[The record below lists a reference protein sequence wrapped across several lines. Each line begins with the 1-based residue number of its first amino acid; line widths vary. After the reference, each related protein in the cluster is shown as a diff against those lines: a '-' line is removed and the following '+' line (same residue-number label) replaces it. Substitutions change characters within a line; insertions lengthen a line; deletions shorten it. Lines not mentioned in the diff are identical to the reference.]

1 MSNSATVRVMSPE
14 EIAARGGGDTP
25 FLRWPERAT
34 LFAEREMRLRQL
46 ANGHSLGDYLRFMAE
61 LVHEQQLALQAM
73 PAMPLPDAAAV
84 DRAARE
90 GLPPLPA
97 ADWPRDPS
105 WRAVVHRMA
114 AALAERAPEAAR
126 PALRELA
133 EADEV
138 FLERQADLLLNGLST
153 GLDLG
158 AAPVVG
164 AALQVYWTHLLL
176 SVQGLH
182 QGQGAPV
189 GRIDDASAC
198 PCCGSRPAASITRT
212 AGESLGQRYLHC
224 SLCNLEWHMVRGKC
238 PHCLGSNGL
247 SYQSLD
253 LADGEGGEGGEASA
267 SRATSA
273 TVQAE
278 TCDDCGHYLKIV
290 HTDRD
295 PFVDPVA
302 DDLASLTLDLLVSDT
317 GKQRHGV
324 NFMLL
329 FGEPEPLLEDGSP
342 PPGSR

>member
-46 ANGHSLGDYLRFMAE
+46 AGGHSLGDYLRFMAE
-61 LVHEQQLALQAM
+61 LTHEQHQALQAM
-73 PAMPLPDAAAV
+73 PAVALPDAAGV
-84 DRAARE
+84 DRAARA

-97 ADWPRDPS
+97 TDWPRDPS
-105 WRAVVHRMA
+105 WRAVAHRLA

-126 PALRELA
+126 SALRELA
-133 EADEV
+133 GADEV
-138 FLERQADLLLNGLST
+138 FLERQADLLLNGLAT

-176 SVQGLH
+176 AVQGLH

-189 GRIDDASAC
+189 GRIEDATVC
-198 PCCGSRPAASITRT
+198 PCCGSRPAASVTRT

-224 SLCNLEWHMVRGKC
+224 SLCNLEWHMVRGQC
-238 PHCLGSNGL
+238 PHCLGAKGL

-253 LADGEGGEGGEASA
+253 LAEGEGGEEASA
-267 SRATSA
+267 SRAASA
-273 TVQAE
+273 KVQAE
-278 TCDDCGHYLKIV
+278 TCEDCGHYLKIV
-290 HTDRD
+290 HSDRD

-302 DDLASLTLDLLVSDT
+302 DDLASLTLDLLVAET
-317 GKQRHGV
+317 GKERHGV

-342 PPGSR
+342 PGSR